1 MGRFSCVTTAFTDYR
16 SSNPLERLS
25 RRRQDSEPTCNRFI
39 QRYSWSEM
47 KTKNKKQNWPS
58 AGLNWT
64 HYSIASH
71 PKLRWST
78 FKKKKKKK
86 KEKKFYSGIVL
97 HADIVSHVYYRWGR
111 ERWQKRGRLPVLA
124 RTCNCQNHGVRLW
137 PAKVDFDHRS
147 YPSSRSFHLWPN
159 NSTPD
164 NNKNNRPKIIMY
176 IFPFSDD
183 DDRWAKWI
191 NYYIPARCDA
201 T

>member
-1 MGRFSCVTTAFTDYR
+1 MKWK
-16 SSNPLERLS
+16 
-25 RRRQDSEPTCNRFI
+25 Q
-39 QRYSWSEM
+39 
-47 KTKNKKQNWPS
+47 KTKNKIGHLLDWIGRTTQFD
-58 AGLNWT
+58 
-64 HYSIASH
+64 SIASH